1 MTPDSS
7 PILGESEV
15 ERFFLAAGMGTWGF
29 KTAPVAGRSMA
40 EHIATGR
47 VPGVMMPFLPGR
59 FRSDRMVPDAASAG
73 TH

>member
-1 MTPDSS
+1 
-7 PILGESEV
+7 
-15 ERFFLAAGMGTWGF
+15 MGTWGF
-29 KTAPVAGRSMA
+29 KTAPIAGCSMA

-47 VPGVMMPFLPGR
+47 VPAVMLPFLPGR

>member
-1 MTPDSS
+1 MSNDLN
-7 PILGESEV
+7 ILVVYYSRDGHV
-15 ERFFLAAGMGTWGF
+15 QA
-29 KTAPVAGRSMA
+29 MA

-47 VPGVMMPFLPGR
+47 VPTVMEPFLPGR